1 MTPTI
6 DALRTKYPAL
16 GFALY
21 ALEPGGPVTL
31 EAVNGDGKIFTFRG
45 ATEEAA
51 IMAGF
56 ADDFAGPAAVA
67 APTVSVFD

>member
-6 DALRTKYPAL
+6 DALRAKYPAL
-16 GFALY
+16 SFTLY
-21 ALEPGGPVTL
+21 AYSGEPCVLECI
-31 EAVNGDGKIFTFRG
+31 NGDGKIFTFRG

-56 ADDFAGPAAVA
+56 ADDFAAPAAVA
-67 APTVSVFD
+67 APPTNVFE